1 MIYRQKKSRLMRM
14 AIHRKHPVIASTKCV
29 AIHVLIILLLFL
41 STSCTK
47 KQEEVIVFDS
57 SEPLSLAPDVEW
69 ALVTDPYAAYKT
81 STDWN
86 AEISGHCRRGEILR
100 VYAKSMDKE
109 KTVWYKFE
117 EGWLPEKCLKIYTN
131 RYKAQTAA
139 GALK

>member
-14 AIHRKHPVIASTKCV
+14 AIH
-29 AIHVLIILLLFL
+29 VLIILLLFL
-41 STSCTK
+41 STSCSK
-47 KQEEVIVFDS
+47 KQEDVIVFDS

-69 ALVTDPYAAYKT
+69 ALVTDPYAAYKLPT
-81 STDWN
+81 EWN
-86 AEISGHCRRGEILR
+86 AEVTGHCRRGEILM

-109 KTVWYKFE
+109 KNVWYKFE

>member
-1 MIYRQKKSRLMRM
+1 MIYRQKKSRLLRM
-14 AIHRKHPVIASTKCV
+14 
-29 AIHVLIILLLFL
+29 AIHVLILFLILL
-41 STSCTK
+41 SSSCSK
-47 KQEEVIVFDS
+47 KQEDVIVFDS

-69 ALVTDPYAAYKT
+69 ALVTDPYAAYKLT
-81 STDWN
+81 TEWN
-86 AEISGHCRRGEILR
+86 AEVTGHCRRGEILM

-109 KTVWYKFE
+109 KNVWYKFE

>member
-1 MIYRQKKSRLMRM
+1 MSTRRV
-14 AIHRKHPVIASTKCV
+14 AIHKKHLVIARSVSDV
-29 AIHVLIILLLFL
+29 AIHVLLLFLILL

-69 ALVTDPYAAYKT
+69 ALVTDPYAAYKQT
-81 STDWN
+81 TEWN
-86 AEISGHCRRGEILR
+86 AEVTGHCRRGEILR